1 MKQIK
6 NIFMRGAAALALLSM
21 PGLLF
26 AQRAGDIISGVVSDS
41 EGPLMMVNVTERDA
55 SNRIVASA
63 VTDIEGQFSFRLVS
77 PNNRIEVSYVGCE
90 TVNIPITKTYFE
102 IVLNEITEIAEVE
115 VTAERI
121 VTSHL
126 PIPEREMSQAIQ
138 TLNMEELEDL
148 GMTSIDEAIQGRF
161 ANLDI
166 VFDSGN
172 LGARS
177 TINLRGVSTMTGDA
191 NPLIVV
197 DGNIFEIDAN
207 LRNNFDYQNDA
218 NNEEKVSELLNI
230 NPQDIESISILKD
243 AAATAQWGAR
253 GSNGVMEI
261 KTKRGSRGQ
270 TRVNYSYRVN
280 ADWQP
285 EGYKLL
291 NGDQYTMFLKES
303 FFNPQLSD
311 NAANIIELNYDP
323 TFSEYEMY
331 NNNTDWVS
339 HVKKIGLQQAHNI
352 AVSGGGEKAN
362 FRISAGF
369 DDQTGSVIGQ
379 KMNRF
384 TTRVAFDYFVSDRIK
399 VVTNFS
405 MVYSKNK
412 TNPASINAAMRMMPN
427 LAIYYEDEFGNPT
440 GEYYH
445 MLATASSELPRVTNP
460 LAEADERK
468 SHNLSLNIN
477 PEFQMVYNLLGLGS
491 DETRLTYDGRVT
503 LGVQNSGS
511 DNFTPAS
518 LDRDG
523 WAGSNANRSSNN
535 SSKSSNIT
543 TTHQLTFIPYLKR
556 EGHSV
561 MSMVRFQV
569 SNSNSKGMNDDVSG
583 LPSGIQLPNENGVI
597 QNMSTSAGR
606 SRGVNGTFSIH
617 YAYRG
622 KYMFDF
628 TARTDGNTK
637 FGDNKRWGTFPAVS
651 ARWNIIDEDFMAPL
665 RDFKVGN
672 TYLLT
677 MLSVRPSWGI
687 TGNAP
692 GQDGLFYSKYSAG
705 SAYLG
710 ISTINPSNIRL
721 SNMQWEEKQT
731 WNLGFDFGL
740 FSDRLTFSVD
750 LYSATVT
757 KMLNSN
763 YPIPTSSGF
772 SSLSVVNEG
781 SMKNE
786 GWELALNANRLIR
799 KGQFTLGGNIAFAD
813 NTNQI
818 LEMNPIM
825 LDQKNGEFNFQNLSG
840 YLSYV
845 ALKNAFGSIYGFKY
859 LGVYQYS
866 DYSEI
871 EEPGVSGPNAPVVKD
886 AEGNVILNSK
896 GRAKPMMFAY
906 GNTAEYEFV
915 GGDAIYEDINHDG
928 NINELDIVYL
938 GTSLPKLNGGFGVN
952 MTFGRLSW
960 RNQFNFRW
968 GNKIVNQGRRNAEAM
983 YNTDNTSAAIN
994 WRWRV
999 EGDDTVMPRALRNY
1013 GYNSLPSDR
1022 YVESGSFL
1030 RWNYTALSYSI
1041 DPKYTKSLGL
1051 SQVSINMNL
1060 NNLINFTKYS
1070 GMDPEV
1076 GVGGMGVA
1084 TDGNQTP
1091 RSRRFTMGVTIQF

>member
-1 MKQIK
+1 
-6 NIFMRGAAALALLSM
+6 MRGAAALALLSM

-412 TNPASINAAMRMMPN
+412 TNPASIGNAMRMMPN

-503 LGVQNSGS
+503 FGVQNSGS

>member
-1 MKQIK
+1 
-6 NIFMRGAAALALLSM
+6 MRGAAALALLSM

-477 PEFQMVYNLLGLGS
+477 PEFQMVYNLLGLGA

-503 LGVQNSGS
+503 FGVQNSGS

-672 TYLLT
+672 TYFLT

-1022 YVESGSFL
+1022 YVESGAFL

-1091 RSRRFTMGVTIQF
+1091 RSKRFTMGVTIQF

>member
-1 MKQIK
+1 
-6 NIFMRGAAALALLSM
+6 MRGAAALALLSM

-26 AQRAGDIISGVVSDS
+26 AQRAGDIISGVVLDS

-102 IVLNEITEIAEVE
+102 IVLNEITEISEVE
-115 VTAERI
+115 VIAERI

-138 TLNMEELEDL
+138 TLNMEELEGL

-161 ANLDI
+161 AGLDL

-503 LGVQNSGS
+503 FGVQNSGS

-1022 YVESGSFL
+1022 YVESGAFL

-1041 DPKYTKSLGL
+1041 DPKYTKGLGL

>member
-1 MKQIK
+1 
-6 NIFMRGAAALALLSM
+6 MRGAAALALLSM

-477 PEFQMVYNLLGLGS
+477 PEFQMVYNLLGLGA

-503 LGVQNSGS
+503 FGVQNSGS

-597 QNMSTSAGR
+597 QNMSTSAGC

-968 GNKIVNQGRRNAEAM
+968 GNKIVNQGRRNPEAM

-1076 GVGGMGVA
+1076 GVGGMGVP

>member
-503 LGVQNSGS
+503 FGVQNSGS

>member
-412 TNPASINAAMRMMPN
+412 TNPASINAAMRM
-427 LAIYYEDEFGNPT
+427 T
-440 GEYYH
+440 
-445 MLATASSELPRVTNP
+445 
-460 LAEADERK
+460 
-468 SHNLSLNIN
+468 
-477 PEFQMVYNLLGLGS
+477 
-491 DETRLTYDGRVT
+491 
-503 LGVQNSGS
+503 
-511 DNFTPAS
+511 
-518 LDRDG
+518 
-523 WAGSNANRSSNN
+523 
-535 SSKSSNIT
+535 
-543 TTHQLTFIPYLKR
+543 
-556 EGHSV
+556 
-561 MSMVRFQV
+561 
-569 SNSNSKGMNDDVSG
+569 
-583 LPSGIQLPNENGVI
+583 
-597 QNMSTSAGR
+597 
-606 SRGVNGTFSIH
+606 
-617 YAYRG
+617 
-622 KYMFDF
+622 
-628 TARTDGNTK
+628 
-637 FGDNKRWGTFPAVS
+637 
-651 ARWNIIDEDFMAPL
+651 
-665 RDFKVGN
+665 
-672 TYLLT
+672 
-677 MLSVRPSWGI
+677 
-687 TGNAP
+687 
-692 GQDGLFYSKYSAG
+692 
-705 SAYLG
+705 
-710 ISTINPSNIRL
+710 
-721 SNMQWEEKQT
+721 
-731 WNLGFDFGL
+731 
-740 FSDRLTFSVD
+740 
-750 LYSATVT
+750 
-757 KMLNSN
+757 
-763 YPIPTSSGF
+763 
-772 SSLSVVNEG
+772 
-781 SMKNE
+781 
-786 GWELALNANRLIR
+786 
-799 KGQFTLGGNIAFAD
+799 
-813 NTNQI
+813 
-818 LEMNPIM
+818 
-825 LDQKNGEFNFQNLSG
+825 
-840 YLSYV
+840 
-845 ALKNAFGSIYGFKY
+845 
-859 LGVYQYS
+859 
-866 DYSEI
+866 
-871 EEPGVSGPNAPVVKD
+871 
-886 AEGNVILNSK
+886 
-896 GRAKPMMFAY
+896 
-906 GNTAEYEFV
+906 
-915 GGDAIYEDINHDG
+915 
-928 NINELDIVYL
+928 
-938 GTSLPKLNGGFGVN
+938 
-952 MTFGRLSW
+952 
-960 RNQFNFRW
+960 
-968 GNKIVNQGRRNAEAM
+968 
-983 YNTDNTSAAIN
+983 
-994 WRWRV
+994 
-999 EGDDTVMPRALRNY
+999 
-1013 GYNSLPSDR
+1013 
-1022 YVESGSFL
+1022 
-1030 RWNYTALSYSI
+1030 
-1041 DPKYTKSLGL
+1041 
-1051 SQVSINMNL
+1051 
-1060 NNLINFTKYS
+1060 
-1070 GMDPEV
+1070 
-1076 GVGGMGVA
+1076 
-1084 TDGNQTP
+1084 
-1091 RSRRFTMGVTIQF
+1091 

>member
-1 MKQIK
+1 
-6 NIFMRGAAALALLSM
+6 
-21 PGLLF
+21 
-26 AQRAGDIISGVVSDS
+26 
-41 EGPLMMVNVTERDA
+41 
-55 SNRIVASA
+55 
-63 VTDIEGQFSFRLVS
+63 
-77 PNNRIEVSYVGCE
+77 
-90 TVNIPITKTYFE
+90 
-102 IVLNEITEIAEVE
+102 
-115 VTAERI
+115 
-121 VTSHL
+121 
-126 PIPEREMSQAIQ
+126 
-138 TLNMEELEDL
+138 
-148 GMTSIDEAIQGRF
+148 
-161 ANLDI
+161 
-166 VFDSGN
+166 
-172 LGARS
+172 
-177 TINLRGVSTMTGDA
+177 
-191 NPLIVV
+191 
-197 DGNIFEIDAN
+197 
-207 LRNNFDYQNDA
+207 
-218 NNEEKVSELLNI
+218 
-230 NPQDIESISILKD
+230 
-243 AAATAQWGAR
+243 
-253 GSNGVMEI
+253 
-261 KTKRGSRGQ
+261 
-270 TRVNYSYRVN
+270 
-280 ADWQP
+280 
-285 EGYKLL
+285 
-291 NGDQYTMFLKES
+291 
-303 FFNPQLSD
+303 
-311 NAANIIELNYDP
+311 
-323 TFSEYEMY
+323 
-331 NNNTDWVS
+331 
-339 HVKKIGLQQAHNI
+339 
-352 AVSGGGEKAN
+352 
-362 FRISAGF
+362 
-369 DDQTGSVIGQ
+369 
-379 KMNRF
+379 
-384 TTRVAFDYFVSDRIK
+384 
-399 VVTNFS
+399 

-503 LGVQNSGS
+503 FGVQNSGS

-866 DYSEI
+866 DYSETC
-871 EEPGVSGPNAPVVKD
+871 
-886 AEGNVILNSK
+886 
-896 GRAKPMMFAY
+896 R
-906 GNTAEYEFV
+906 NT
-915 GGDAIYEDINHDG
+915 
-928 NINELDIVYL
+928 
-938 GTSLPKLNGGFGVN
+938 
-952 MTFGRLSW
+952 
-960 RNQFNFRW
+960 
-968 GNKIVNQGRRNAEAM
+968 
-983 YNTDNTSAAIN
+983 
-994 WRWRV
+994 
-999 EGDDTVMPRALRNY
+999 
-1013 GYNSLPSDR
+1013 
-1022 YVESGSFL
+1022 
-1030 RWNYTALSYSI
+1030 
-1041 DPKYTKSLGL
+1041 
-1051 SQVSINMNL
+1051 
-1060 NNLINFTKYS
+1060 
-1070 GMDPEV
+1070 EV
-1076 GVGGMGVA
+1076 GLLA
-1084 TDGNQTP
+1084 TTRHCNIVSLLETNLLY
-1091 RSRRFTMGVTIQF
+1091 M

>member
-1 MKQIK
+1 
-6 NIFMRGAAALALLSM
+6 MRGAAALALLSM

-90 TVNIPITKTYFE
+90 TVNIPITKTYFD
-102 IVLNEITEIAEVE
+102 IVLNEIKEISEVE
-115 VTAERI
+115 VIAERI

-138 TLNMEELEDL
+138 TLNMEELEGL

-161 ANLDI
+161 AGLDL

-218 NNEEKVSELLNI
+218 NNEDKVSELLNI

-339 HVKKIGLQQAHNI
+339 HVKKVGLQQAHNI

-445 MLATASSELPRVTNP
+445 MLATASPELPRVTNP

-477 PEFQMVYNLLGLGS
+477 PEFQMVYNILGLGA

-503 LGVQNSGS
+503 FGVQNSGS
-511 DNFTPAS
+511 DNFIPAS

-569 SNSNSKGMNDDVSG
+569 WNRNSKGMNDDVSG

-597 QNMSTSAGR
+597 RNMSTSAGR

-677 MLSVRPSWGI
+677 MLSIRPSWGI

-731 WNLGFDFGL
+731 WNLGFNFGL

-825 LDQKNGEFNFQNLSG
+825 LDQKNGEFNFQNQSG

-1022 YVESGSFL
+1022 YVESGAFL

-1041 DPKYTKSLGL
+1041 DPKYTKGLGL

-1091 RSRRFTMGVTIQF
+1091 RSKRFTMGVTIQF

>member
-138 TLNMEELEDL
+138 TLNMEELEGL

-503 LGVQNSGS
+503 FGVQNSGS

>member
-1 MKQIK
+1 
-6 NIFMRGAAALALLSM
+6 MRGAAALALLSM

-26 AQRAGDIISGVVSDS
+26 AQRAGDIISGVVLDS

-102 IVLNEITEIAEVE
+102 IVLNEITEISEVE
-115 VTAERI
+115 VIAERI

-138 TLNMEELEDL
+138 TLNMEELEGL

-161 ANLDI
+161 AGLDL

-339 HVKKIGLQQAHNI
+339 HVKKIGLQQAHNV

-503 LGVQNSGS
+503 FGVQNSGS

-672 TYLLT
+672 TFLLT

-1022 YVESGSFL
+1022 YVESGAFL

-1041 DPKYTKSLGL
+1041 DPKYTKGLGL

>member
-1 MKQIK
+1 
-6 NIFMRGAAALALLSM
+6 MRGAAALALLSM

-503 LGVQNSGS
+503 FGVQNSGS

-763 YPIPTSSGF
+763 YPIPTTSGF

>member
-1 MKQIK
+1 
-6 NIFMRGAAALALLSM
+6 MRGAAALALLSM

-339 HVKKIGLQQAHNI
+339 EVKKVGFQQAHNI
-352 AVSGGGEKAN
+352 ALSGGGEKAN

-503 LGVQNSGS
+503 FGVQNSGS

>member
-1 MKQIK
+1 
-6 NIFMRGAAALALLSM
+6 MRGAAALALLSM

-503 LGVQNSGS
+503 FGVQNSGS

-1013 GYNSLPSDR
+1013 GFNSLPSDR
-1022 YVESGSFL
+1022 YVESGAFL

-1041 DPKYTKSLGL
+1041 DPKYTKGLGL

-1084 TDGNQTP
+1084 TDKSQTP
-1091 RSRRFTMGVTIQF
+1091 RSRRFTMGVTVQF

>member
-1 MKQIK
+1 
-6 NIFMRGAAALALLSM
+6 MRGAAALALLSM

-503 LGVQNSGS
+503 FGVQNSGS

-1091 RSRRFTMGVTIQF
+1091 RSRRFTMGVTVQF

>member
-339 HVKKIGLQQAHNI
+339 HVKKIGLQRH
-352 AVSGGGEKAN
+352 S
-362 FRISAGF
+362 
-369 DDQTGSVIGQ
+369 
-379 KMNRF
+379 RF
-384 TTRVAFDYFVSDRIK
+384 WTT
-399 VVTNFS
+399 
-405 MVYSKNK
+405 
-412 TNPASINAAMRMMPN
+412 
-427 LAIYYEDEFGNPT
+427 
-440 GEYYH
+440 
-445 MLATASSELPRVTNP
+445 
-460 LAEADERK
+460 
-468 SHNLSLNIN
+468 
-477 PEFQMVYNLLGLGS
+477 
-491 DETRLTYDGRVT
+491 
-503 LGVQNSGS
+503 
-511 DNFTPAS
+511 
-518 LDRDG
+518 
-523 WAGSNANRSSNN
+523 
-535 SSKSSNIT
+535 
-543 TTHQLTFIPYLKR
+543 
-556 EGHSV
+556 
-561 MSMVRFQV
+561 
-569 SNSNSKGMNDDVSG
+569 
-583 LPSGIQLPNENGVI
+583 
-597 QNMSTSAGR
+597 
-606 SRGVNGTFSIH
+606 
-617 YAYRG
+617 
-622 KYMFDF
+622 
-628 TARTDGNTK
+628 
-637 FGDNKRWGTFPAVS
+637 
-651 ARWNIIDEDFMAPL
+651 
-665 RDFKVGN
+665 
-672 TYLLT
+672 
-677 MLSVRPSWGI
+677 
-687 TGNAP
+687 
-692 GQDGLFYSKYSAG
+692 
-705 SAYLG
+705 
-710 ISTINPSNIRL
+710 
-721 SNMQWEEKQT
+721 
-731 WNLGFDFGL
+731 
-740 FSDRLTFSVD
+740 
-750 LYSATVT
+750 
-757 KMLNSN
+757 
-763 YPIPTSSGF
+763 
-772 SSLSVVNEG
+772 
-781 SMKNE
+781 
-786 GWELALNANRLIR
+786 
-799 KGQFTLGGNIAFAD
+799 
-813 NTNQI
+813 I
-818 LEMNPIM
+818 L
-825 LDQKNGEFNFQNLSG
+825 
-840 YLSYV
+840 
-845 ALKNAFGSIYGFKY
+845 
-859 LGVYQYS
+859 
-866 DYSEI
+866 
-871 EEPGVSGPNAPVVKD
+871 
-886 AEGNVILNSK
+886 
-896 GRAKPMMFAY
+896 
-906 GNTAEYEFV
+906 
-915 GGDAIYEDINHDG
+915 
-928 NINELDIVYL
+928 
-938 GTSLPKLNGGFGVN
+938 
-952 MTFGRLSW
+952 
-960 RNQFNFRW
+960 
-968 GNKIVNQGRRNAEAM
+968 
-983 YNTDNTSAAIN
+983 
-994 WRWRV
+994 
-999 EGDDTVMPRALRNY
+999 
-1013 GYNSLPSDR
+1013 
-1022 YVESGSFL
+1022 
-1030 RWNYTALSYSI
+1030 
-1041 DPKYTKSLGL
+1041 
-1051 SQVSINMNL
+1051 
-1060 NNLINFTKYS
+1060 
-1070 GMDPEV
+1070 
-1076 GVGGMGVA
+1076 
-1084 TDGNQTP
+1084 
-1091 RSRRFTMGVTIQF
+1091 

>member
-1 MKQIK
+1 
-6 NIFMRGAAALALLSM
+6 MRGAAALALLSM

-503 LGVQNSGS
+503 FGVQNSGS

-1013 GYNSLPSDR
+1013 GFNSLPSDR
-1022 YVESGSFL
+1022 YVESGAFL

-1041 DPKYTKSLGL
+1041 DPKYTKGLGL

-1084 TDGNQTP
+1084 TDNSQTP
-1091 RSRRFTMGVTIQF
+1091 RSRRFTMGVTVQF

>member
-1 MKQIK
+1 
-6 NIFMRGAAALALLSM
+6 MRGAAALALLSM

-26 AQRAGDIISGVVSDS
+26 AQRAGDIISGVVLDT
-41 EGPLMMVNVTERDA
+41 EGPLMMVNVIELDA

-77 PNNRIEVSYVGCE
+77 PNNRIQVSYVGYE

-102 IVLNEITEIAEVE
+102 IVLEEMGELPAVDIK
-115 VTAERI
+115 AERI

-126 PIPEREMSQAIQ
+126 PIPEREMSSAIQ
-138 TLNMEELEDL
+138 TLDMEELEGL

-161 ANLDI
+161 SGLDI

-230 NPQDIESISILKD
+230 NPEDIERISILKD

-261 KTKRGSRGQ
+261 KTKRGTRGK

-339 HVKKIGLQQAHNI
+339 EVKKVGFQQAHNI

-412 TNPASINAAMRMMPN
+412 TNPASIGNAMRMMPN
-427 LAIYYEDEFGNPT
+427 LAIYYEDEFGNST

-460 LAEADERK
+460 LAEADERQ
-468 SHNLSLNIN
+468 SHNLSLNID
-477 PEFQMVYNLLGLGS
+477 PEFQMVYNLLGLGTN
-491 DETRLTYDGRVT
+491 ETRLTYDGRIRF
-503 LGVQNSGS
+503 GVQNSGS
-511 DNFTPAS
+511 DDFIPSS

-535 SSKSSNIT
+535 SNKSSRIT

-561 MSMVRFQV
+561 MSMVRLQV
-569 SNSNSKGMNDDVSG
+569 SSSNSKGMKDDVSG

-617 YAYRG
+617 YSYRG
-622 KYMFDF
+622 KYSFDF

-637 FGDNKRWGTFPAVS
+637 FGDNKRWGTFPAIS
-651 ARWNIIDEDFMAPL
+651 ARWNIIDENFMAPL
-665 RDFKVGN
+665 RDLRVGN
-672 TYLLT
+672 AYFLT

-692 GQDGLFYSKYSAG
+692 GQDGLFYSKYTAG

-710 ISTINPSNIRL
+710 TSTINPSNIRL
-721 SNMQWEEKQT
+721 SNMQWEQKQQ
-731 WNLGFDFGL
+731 WNVGFDFGFL
-740 FSDRLTFSVD
+740 SDRLTCSVD

-772 SSLSVVNEG
+772 SSLPVVNEG

-786 GWELALNANRLIR
+786 GWEFSLNANRVISR
-799 KGQFTLGGNIAFAD
+799 AGGKFTLGGNIAFAD

-915 GGDAIYEDINHDG
+915 GGDAIYDDINHDG

-938 GTSLPKLNGGFGVN
+938 GTSLPKLNGGFGIN

-1013 GYNSLPSDR
+1013 GFNSLPSDR
-1022 YVESGSFL
+1022 YVESGAFL

-1041 DPKYTKSLGL
+1041 DPKYTKGLGL

-1084 TDGNQTP
+1084 TDKSQTP
-1091 RSRRFTMGVTIQF
+1091 RSRRFTMGVTVQF

>member
-1 MKQIK
+1 
-6 NIFMRGAAALALLSM
+6 MRGAADLALLSM

-503 LGVQNSGS
+503 FGVQNSGS

-763 YPIPTSSGF
+763 YPIPTTSGF

>member
-102 IVLNEITEIAEVE
+102 IVLNEITEISEVE
-115 VTAERI
+115 VIAERI

-138 TLNMEELEDL
+138 TLNMEELEGL

-161 ANLDI
+161 AGLDL

-503 LGVQNSGS
+503 FGVQNSGS

-1022 YVESGSFL
+1022 YVESGAFL

-1041 DPKYTKSLGL
+1041 DPKYTKGLGL

-1084 TDGNQTP
+1084 TDNSQTP
-1091 RSRRFTMGVTIQF
+1091 RSRRFTMGVTVQF

>member
-1 MKQIK
+1 
-6 NIFMRGAAALALLSM
+6 MRGAAALALLSM

-115 VTAERI
+115 VIAERI

-126 PIPEREMSQAIQ
+126 PIPEREMSSAIQ
-138 TLNMEELEDL
+138 TLDMEELEGL

-161 ANLDI
+161 SGLDI

-503 LGVQNSGS
+503 FGVQNSGS

>member
-1 MKQIK
+1 
-6 NIFMRGAAALALLSM
+6 MRGAAALALLSM

-26 AQRAGDIISGVVSDS
+26 AQRAGDIISGVVLDS

-102 IVLNEITEIAEVE
+102 IVLNEITEISEVE
-115 VTAERI
+115 VIAERI

-138 TLNMEELEDL
+138 TLNMEELEGL

-161 ANLDI
+161 AGLDL

-503 LGVQNSGS
+503 FGVQNSGS

-1022 YVESGSFL
+1022 YVESGAFL

-1041 DPKYTKSLGL
+1041 DPKYTKGLGL

-1084 TDGNQTP
+1084 TDNSQTP
-1091 RSRRFTMGVTIQF
+1091 RSRRFTMGVTVQF

>member
-1 MKQIK
+1 
-6 NIFMRGAAALALLSM
+6 MRGAAALALLSM

-41 EGPLMMVNVTERDA
+41 ECPLMMVNVTERDA

-477 PEFQMVYNLLGLGS
+477 PEFQMVYNLLGLGA

-503 LGVQNSGS
+503 FGVQNSGS

-672 TYLLT
+672 TYFLT

-1022 YVESGSFL
+1022 YVESGAFL

-1091 RSRRFTMGVTIQF
+1091 RSKRFTMGVTIQF

>member
-311 NAANIIELNYDP
+311 NATNIIELNYDP

-369 DDQTGSVIGQ
+369 GV
-379 KMNRF
+379 
-384 TTRVAFDYFVSDRIK
+384 VAVL
-399 VVTNFS
+399 V
-405 MVYSKNK
+405 
-412 TNPASINAAMRMMPN
+412 NA
-427 LAIYYEDEFGNPT
+427 
-440 GEYYH
+440 
-445 MLATASSELPRVTNP
+445 
-460 LAEADERK
+460 
-468 SHNLSLNIN
+468 
-477 PEFQMVYNLLGLGS
+477 
-491 DETRLTYDGRVT
+491 
-503 LGVQNSGS
+503 
-511 DNFTPAS
+511 
-518 LDRDG
+518 
-523 WAGSNANRSSNN
+523 
-535 SSKSSNIT
+535 
-543 TTHQLTFIPYLKR
+543 
-556 EGHSV
+556 
-561 MSMVRFQV
+561 
-569 SNSNSKGMNDDVSG
+569 
-583 LPSGIQLPNENGVI
+583 
-597 QNMSTSAGR
+597 
-606 SRGVNGTFSIH
+606 
-617 YAYRG
+617 
-622 KYMFDF
+622 
-628 TARTDGNTK
+628 
-637 FGDNKRWGTFPAVS
+637 
-651 ARWNIIDEDFMAPL
+651 
-665 RDFKVGN
+665 
-672 TYLLT
+672 
-677 MLSVRPSWGI
+677 
-687 TGNAP
+687 
-692 GQDGLFYSKYSAG
+692 
-705 SAYLG
+705 
-710 ISTINPSNIRL
+710 
-721 SNMQWEEKQT
+721 
-731 WNLGFDFGL
+731 
-740 FSDRLTFSVD
+740 
-750 LYSATVT
+750 
-757 KMLNSN
+757 
-763 YPIPTSSGF
+763 
-772 SSLSVVNEG
+772 
-781 SMKNE
+781 
-786 GWELALNANRLIR
+786 
-799 KGQFTLGGNIAFAD
+799 
-813 NTNQI
+813 QI
-818 LEMNPIM
+818 LKSVNRTESV
-825 LDQKNGEFNFQNLSG
+825 LQ
-840 YLSYV
+840 SY
-845 ALKNAFGSIYGFKY
+845 I
-859 LGVYQYS
+859 
-866 DYSEI
+866 
-871 EEPGVSGPNAPVVKD
+871 
-886 AEGNVILNSK
+886 
-896 GRAKPMMFAY
+896 
-906 GNTAEYEFV
+906 
-915 GGDAIYEDINHDG
+915 
-928 NINELDIVYL
+928 
-938 GTSLPKLNGGFGVN
+938 
-952 MTFGRLSW
+952 
-960 RNQFNFRW
+960 
-968 GNKIVNQGRRNAEAM
+968 
-983 YNTDNTSAAIN
+983 
-994 WRWRV
+994 
-999 EGDDTVMPRALRNY
+999 
-1013 GYNSLPSDR
+1013 
-1022 YVESGSFL
+1022 
-1030 RWNYTALSYSI
+1030 
-1041 DPKYTKSLGL
+1041 
-1051 SQVSINMNL
+1051 
-1060 NNLINFTKYS
+1060 
-1070 GMDPEV
+1070 
-1076 GVGGMGVA
+1076 
-1084 TDGNQTP
+1084 
-1091 RSRRFTMGVTIQF
+1091 

>member
-1 MKQIK
+1 
-6 NIFMRGAAALALLSM
+6 MRGAAALALLSM

-115 VTAERI
+115 VIAERI

-126 PIPEREMSQAIQ
+126 PIPEREMSSAIQ
-138 TLNMEELEDL
+138 TLDMEELEGL

-161 ANLDI
+161 SGLDI

-503 LGVQNSGS
+503 FGVQNSGS

-1022 YVESGSFL
+1022 YVESGAFL

>member
-1 MKQIK
+1 
-6 NIFMRGAAALALLSM
+6 MRGAAALALLSM

-90 TVNIPITKTYFE
+90 TVNIPITKTYFD
-102 IVLNEITEIAEVE
+102 IVLNEIKEISEVE
-115 VTAERI
+115 VIAERI

-138 TLNMEELEDL
+138 TLNMEELEGL

-161 ANLDI
+161 AGLDL

-218 NNEEKVSELLNI
+218 NNEDKVSELLNI

-339 HVKKIGLQQAHNI
+339 HVKKVGLQQAHNI

-477 PEFQMVYNLLGLGS
+477 PEFQMVYNILGLGA

-503 LGVQNSGS
+503 FGVQNSGS
-511 DNFTPAS
+511 DNFIPAS

-569 SNSNSKGMNDDVSG
+569 SNSNRKGMNDDVSG

-597 QNMSTSAGR
+597 RNMSTSAGR

-677 MLSVRPSWGI
+677 MLSIRPSWGI

-825 LDQKNGEFNFQNLSG
+825 LDQKNGEFNFQNQSG

-1022 YVESGSFL
+1022 YVESGAFL

-1041 DPKYTKSLGL
+1041 DPKYTKGLGL

-1091 RSRRFTMGVTIQF
+1091 RSKRFTMGVTIQF

>member
-1 MKQIK
+1 
-6 NIFMRGAAALALLSM
+6 MRGATALALLSM

-90 TVNIPITKTYFE
+90 TVNIPITKTYFD
-102 IVLNEITEIAEVE
+102 IVLNEITEISEVE

-138 TLNMEELEDL
+138 TLNMEELEGL

-161 ANLDI
+161 AGLDL

-339 HVKKIGLQQAHNI
+339 HVKKIGLQQAHNV

-503 LGVQNSGS
+503 FGVQNSGS

-1022 YVESGSFL
+1022 YVESGAFL

-1041 DPKYTKSLGL
+1041 DPKYTKGLGL

>member
-1 MKQIK
+1 
-6 NIFMRGAAALALLSM
+6 MRGAAALALLSM

-503 LGVQNSGS
+503 FGVQNSGS

>member
-26 AQRAGDIISGVVSDS
+26 AQRAGDIISGVVLDS

-102 IVLNEITEIAEVE
+102 IVLNEITEISEVE
-115 VTAERI
+115 VIAERI

-138 TLNMEELEDL
+138 TLNMEELEGL

-161 ANLDI
+161 AGLDL

-503 LGVQNSGS
+503 FGVQNSGS

-1022 YVESGSFL
+1022 YVESGAFL

-1041 DPKYTKSLGL
+1041 DPKYTKGLGL

-1084 TDGNQTP
+1084 TDNSQTP
-1091 RSRRFTMGVTIQF
+1091 RSRRFTMGVTVQF

>member
-1 MKQIK
+1 
-6 NIFMRGAAALALLSM
+6 MRGAAALALLSM

-26 AQRAGDIISGVVSDS
+26 AQRAGDIISGVVLDS

-102 IVLNEITEIAEVE
+102 IVLNEITEISEVE
-115 VTAERI
+115 VIAERI

-138 TLNMEELEDL
+138 TLNMEELEGL

-161 ANLDI
+161 AGLDL

-503 LGVQNSGS
+503 FGVQNSGS

-1022 YVESGSFL
+1022 YVESGAFL

-1041 DPKYTKSLGL
+1041 DPKYTKGLGL

-1091 RSRRFTMGVTIQF
+1091 RSRRFTMGVTVQF

>member
-115 VTAERI
+115 VRAERI

-138 TLNMEELEDL
+138 TLNMEELEGL

-161 ANLDI
+161 AGLDL

-503 LGVQNSGS
+503 FGVQNSGS

-543 TTHQLTFIPYLKR
+543 TTHQLTFVPYLKR

-677 MLSVRPSWGI
+677 MFSIRPSWGI

-1022 YVESGSFL
+1022 YVESGAFL

-1041 DPKYTKSLGL
+1041 DPKYTKGLGL

>member
-1 MKQIK
+1 
-6 NIFMRGAAALALLSM
+6 MRGAAALALLSM

-26 AQRAGDIISGVVSDS
+26 AQRAGDIISGVVLDS

-102 IVLNEITEIAEVE
+102 IVLNEITEISEVE
-115 VTAERI
+115 VIAERI

-138 TLNMEELEDL
+138 TLNMEELEGL

-161 ANLDI
+161 AGLDL

-503 LGVQNSGS
+503 FGVQNSGS

-915 GGDAIYEDINHDG
+915 GGDAIYDDINHDG

-938 GTSLPKLNGGFGVN
+938 GTSLPKLNGGFGIN

-1013 GYNSLPSDR
+1013 GFNSLPSDR

-1084 TDGNQTP
+1084 TDNSQTP
-1091 RSRRFTMGVTIQF
+1091 RSRRFTMGVTVQF

>member
-1 MKQIK
+1 
-6 NIFMRGAAALALLSM
+6 MRGAAALALLSM

-102 IVLNEITEIAEVE
+102 IVLNEITEIVEVE
-115 VTAERI
+115 VIAERI

-126 PIPEREMSQAIQ
+126 PIPEREMSSAIQ
-138 TLNMEELEDL
+138 TLDMEELEGL

-161 ANLDI
+161 SGLDI

-503 LGVQNSGS
+503 FGVQNSGS

>member
-1 MKQIK
+1 
-6 NIFMRGAAALALLSM
+6 MRGAAALALLSM

-503 LGVQNSGS
+503 FGVQNSGS

-906 GNTAEYEFV
+906 GHTAEYEFV

>member
-1 MKQIK
+1 
-6 NIFMRGAAALALLSM
+6 MRGAAALALLSM

>member
-1 MKQIK
+1 
-6 NIFMRGAAALALLSM
+6 MRGAAALALLSM

-503 LGVQNSGS
+503 FGVQNSGS

-672 TYLLT
+672 TYFLT

>member
-26 AQRAGDIISGVVSDS
+26 AQRAGDIISGVVLDS

-102 IVLNEITEIAEVE
+102 IVLNEITEISEVE
-115 VTAERI
+115 VIAERI

-138 TLNMEELEDL
+138 TLNMEELEGL

-161 ANLDI
+161 AGLDL

-503 LGVQNSGS
+503 FGVQNSGS

-1022 YVESGSFL
+1022 YVESGAFL

-1041 DPKYTKSLGL
+1041 DPKYTKGLGL

-1084 TDGNQTP
+1084 TDNSQTP

>member
-1 MKQIK
+1 
-6 NIFMRGAAALALLSM
+6 MRGAAALALLSM

-26 AQRAGDIISGVVSDS
+26 AQRAGDIISGVVLDS

-503 LGVQNSGS
+503 FGVQNSGS

-763 YPIPTSSGF
+763 YPIPTTSGF